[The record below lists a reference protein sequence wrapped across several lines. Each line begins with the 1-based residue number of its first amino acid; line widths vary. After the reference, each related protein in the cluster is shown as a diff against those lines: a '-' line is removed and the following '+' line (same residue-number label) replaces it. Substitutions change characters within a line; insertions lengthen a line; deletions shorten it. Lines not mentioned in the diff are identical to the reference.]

1 MFKLEMFNLMNLVN
15 QTETRDF
22 LVFDCADL
30 IDKINRLIDNNLDEY
45 SFCEM
50 ILSIWLKELKMI
62 KDIIN
67 ELNKS
72 NSSNY
77 KLDLLKKYQVDSV
90 FKKLLELTYNRNKY
104 NFNIS
109 KNYIVQN
116 SKFLNVH
123 GNKNI
128 EDVLT
133 EIETLGSSGIRGN
146 KTHEFVDELLKNL
159 DSENKE
165 ILLNVLGRDLKIGLN
180 IKNINKVFKNLI
192 PKPNY
197 MRCAVLSEKTLKKIK
212 FPAFIQLKMDGTYR
226 EIHVADGQVTGKTR
240 SGEEYF
246 NPVLFKEM
254 MNFPNGYYT
263 GELTIDGESRF
274 TGNGLINS
282 LNPPY
287 EKINFTVWDYLTD
300 DDYLEKTKRPY
311 ELRFNT
317 LKDILEN
324 HSERV
329 KLVPNYEVNSID
341 EALKHV
347 SDWMEQGLEGGV
359 LKDKQ
364 NCFKNGTSGTQL
376 KIKLKVDAEMRI
388 TGFTEGTVGT
398 KREGKIGAIQFSN
411 DEGTVKGQCS
421 GFSDAELDEF
431 TKNKDNL
438 IGKII
443 SVEFND
449 IVKSENND
457 YYALSHP
464 RFIEIRNDKEES
476 DTLEK
481 VIQLRDMAKRL
492 I

>member
-1 MFKLEMFNLMNLVN
+1 ML
-15 QTETRDF
+15 
-22 LVFDCADL
+22 
-30 IDKINRLIDNNLDEY
+30 
-45 SFCEM
+45 
-50 ILSIWLKELKMI
+50 
-62 KDIIN
+62 KDILN

-77 KLDLLKKYQVDSV
+77 KLDILKKYKDNSEL
-90 FKKLLELTYNRNKY
+90 KKLLELTYNRNKY
-104 NFNIS
+104 NFNVS
-109 KNYIVQN
+109 KNCIIKDN
-116 SKFLNVH
+116 PSILESNGSKTIDEL
-123 GNKNI
+123 
-128 EDVLT
+128 LSAL
-133 EIETLGSSGIRGN
+133 EILGEGTIRGN
-146 KTHEFVDELLKNL
+146 EAHQFVCNHLKCL
-159 DSENKE
+159 DNDNKE
-165 ILLNVLGRDLKIGLN
+165 IFLNVLGRDLKIGLN
-180 IKNINKVFKNLI
+180 VKSINKVFKNLI

-197 MRCAVLSEKTLKKIK
+197 MRCAVLSEKTLKKIS

-254 MNFPNGYYT
+254 ENFPNGYYT

-287 EKINFTVWDYLTD
+287 EKITFTVWDYLTD
-300 DDYLEKTKRPY
+300 DDYLEKTRTPY
-311 ELRFNT
+311 YSRFES
-317 LKDILEN
+317 LSDIIEN

-329 KLVPNYEVNSID
+329 KLVPNHEVNSID
-341 EALKHV
+341 EALKYV

-359 LKDKQ
+359 LKDK
-364 NCFKNGTSGTQL
+364 NNVFKNGTSGTQL

-388 TGFTEGTVGT
+388 TGFTDGTIGT

-411 DEGTVKGQCS
+411 DEGTIKGQCS
-421 GFSDAELDEF
+421 GFSDEELDLF

-438 IGKII
+438 IGRII

-464 RFIEIRNDKEES
+464 RFIEIRNDKDET
-476 DTLEK
+476 DTLDK
-481 VIQLRDMAKRL
+481 VIQLRDMAKSL
-492 I
+492 

>member
-1 MFKLEMFNLMNLVN
+1 ML
-15 QTETRDF
+15 
-22 LVFDCADL
+22 
-30 IDKINRLIDNNLDEY
+30 
-45 SFCEM
+45 
-50 ILSIWLKELKMI
+50 
-62 KDIIN
+62 KDILN
-67 ELNKS
+67 ELNES

-77 KLDLLKKYQVDSV
+77 KLDILKKYKDNSEL
-90 FKKLLELTYNRNKY
+90 KKLLELTYNRNKY
-104 NFNIS
+104 NFNVS
-109 KNYIVQN
+109 KNCIIKDN
-116 SKFLNVH
+116 PSILESNGSK
-123 GNKNI
+123 
-128 EDVLT
+128 T
-133 EIETLGSSGIRGN
+133 
-146 KTHEFVDELLKNL
+146 VDELLSALEILGEGTIRGNEAHQFVCNHLKCL
-159 DSENKE
+159 DNDNKE
-165 ILLNVLGRDLKIGLN
+165 IFLNVLGRDLKIGLN
-180 IKNINKVFKNLI
+180 VKSINKVFKNLI

-197 MRCAVLSEKTLKKIK
+197 MRCAVLSEKTLKKIN

-226 EIHVADGQVTGKTR
+226 EIHVADGQVSGKTR

-254 MNFPNGYYT
+254 ENFPNGFYT

-287 EKINFTVWDYLTD
+287 EKITFTVWDYLTD
-300 DDYLEKTKRPY
+300 DDYLEKSKTPY
-311 ELRFNT
+311 YSRFES
-317 LKDILEN
+317 LSDIIEKHN
-324 HSERV
+324 SNRV
-329 KLVPNYEVNSID
+329 KLVPNHEVNSID
-341 EALKHV
+341 EALKYV

-359 LKDKQ
+359 LKDK
-364 NCFKNGTSGTQL
+364 NNVFKNGTSGTQL

-388 TGFTEGTVGT
+388 TGFTDGTIGT

-411 DEGTVKGQCS
+411 DEGTIKGQCS
-421 GFSDAELDEF
+421 GFSDEELDLF

-464 RFIEIRNDKEES
+464 RFIEIRNDKDET

-481 VIQLRDMAKRL
+481 VIQLRDMAKSL
-492 I
+492 

>member
-1 MFKLEMFNLMNLVN
+1 ML
-15 QTETRDF
+15 
-22 LVFDCADL
+22 
-30 IDKINRLIDNNLDEY
+30 
-45 SFCEM
+45 
-50 ILSIWLKELKMI
+50 
-62 KDIIN
+62 KDILN
-67 ELNKS
+67 ELNES

-77 KLDLLKKYQVDSV
+77 KLDILKKYKDNSEL
-90 FKKLLELTYNRNKY
+90 KKLLELTYNRNKY
-104 NFNIS
+104 NFNVS
-109 KNYIVQN
+109 KNCIIKDN
-116 SKFLNVH
+116 PSILESNGSK
-123 GNKNI
+123 
-128 EDVLT
+128 T
-133 EIETLGSSGIRGN
+133 
-146 KTHEFVDELLKNL
+146 VDELLSALEILGEGTIRGNEAHQFVCNHLKCL
-159 DSENKE
+159 DNDNKE
-165 ILLNVLGRDLKIGLN
+165 IFLNVLGRDLKIGLN
-180 IKNINKVFKNLI
+180 VKSINKVFKNLI

-197 MRCAVLSEKTLKKIK
+197 MRCAVLSEKTLKKIN

-254 MNFPNGYYT
+254 ENFPNGFYT
-263 GELTIDGESRF
+263 GELTIEGESRF

-287 EKINFTVWDYLTD
+287 EKITFTVWDYLTD
-300 DDYLEKTKRPY
+300 EDYLEKSKTPY
-311 ELRFNT
+311 YSRFES
-317 LKDILEN
+317 LSDIIEKHKSN
-324 HSERV
+324 RV
-329 KLVPNYEVNSID
+329 KLVPNHEVNSID
-341 EALKHV
+341 EALKYV

-359 LKDKQ
+359 LKDK
-364 NCFKNGTSGTQL
+364 NNVFKNGTSGTQL

-388 TGFTEGTVGT
+388 TGFTDGTIGT

-464 RFIEIRNDKEES
+464 RFIEIRNDKDET

-481 VIQLRDMAKRL
+481 VIQLRDMAKSL
-492 I
+492 